1 MKIEK
6 QSSNAIRVIKIF
18 VFLCDVITY
27 PIYYLIQKPWAVLE
41 KANRIRAKL
50 EDPTDPYSA
59 WVRTGDQPKHYLHEC
74 KTLGE
79 AQQKLLL
86 MNGRDKQ
93 CLGQREIS
101 AEEEEK
107 QPNGKVHKKW
117 TLSDYQ
123 WLTIGEVD
131 DRIGYISRGLLVNG
145 VKPKDTVL
153 IFAETRIG
161 MHFMQTKFFN
171 LKHFRV

>member
-1 MKIEK
+1 
-6 QSSNAIRVIKIF
+6 
-18 VFLCDVITY
+18 VITY
-27 PIYYLIQKPWAVLE
+27 PIYYLIQKPWAVLQ

-59 WVRTGDQPKHYLHEC
+59 WIWIGEQPKHYLYEC
-74 KTLGE
+74 KTLPE

-93 CLGQREIS
+93 CLGFREIS
-101 AEEEEK
+101 KEEEEK

-131 DRIGYISRGLLVNG
+131 HRIDHIAKGLLVNG

-161 MHFMQTKFFN
+161 MYLMKRKFF
-171 LKHFRV
+171 

>member
-1 MKIEK
+1 MKTEK
-6 QSSNAIRVIKIF
+6 STKKPSIAISVIKLF
-18 VFLCDVITY
+18 VFLYDVITY
-27 PIYYLIQKPWAVLE
+27 PIYYLIQKPWAVLQ

-50 EDPTDPYSA
+50 EDPSDPYSA
-59 WVRTGDQPKHYLHEC
+59 WVRIGDPPKHYLHDC
-74 KTLGE
+74 KTLPE

-93 CLGQREIS
+93 CLGFRKIS

-107 QPNGKVHKKW
+107 QPNGKVLKKW

-123 WLTIGEVD
+123 WLTMGEVD
-131 DRIGYISRGLLVNG
+131 DRIGDIARGLLVYG

-161 MHFMQTKFFN
+161 MYFMRYFSRN
-171 LKHFRV
+171 